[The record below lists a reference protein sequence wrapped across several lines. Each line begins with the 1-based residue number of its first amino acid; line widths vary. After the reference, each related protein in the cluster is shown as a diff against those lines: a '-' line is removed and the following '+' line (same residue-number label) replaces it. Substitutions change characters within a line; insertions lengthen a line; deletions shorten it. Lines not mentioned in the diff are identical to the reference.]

1 MKKIIFFLLAIG
13 MLSISS
19 CKKEKTPPPSLVGK
33 WTLKSVLAKD
43 GATVTL
49 NYTGVAGDYMD
60 FKTTGSVEMKV
71 GTSLFNFPYTISGS
85 TVTIDG
91 DPYQIQTLTAN
102 AAVLYFTKTT
112 AGVKSEETVTL
123 ER

>member
-13 MLSISS
+13 VLSISS
-19 CKKEKTPPPSLVGK
+19 CKKEKIPPPSLVGK
-33 WTLKSVLAKD
+33 WTVKRVLAKQ

-49 NYTGVAGDYMD
+49 DYTGLAGDYMD
-60 FKTTGSVEMKV
+60 FKTTGSVEMKF
-71 GTSLFNFPYTISGS
+71 GTSLSNYPYTISGS

-102 AAVLYFTKTT
+102 AAVLYYTITT